1 MVIIVMG
8 VSGCGK
14 TTVGNL
20 LAERL
25 ALPFYDADDFHP
37 VENVEKM
44 QSGEPLND
52 ADRHPWLAA
61 LSWEIEKWN
70 QTDGAVLAC
79 SALKKTYRDIL
90 NPDKSDQV
98 RFVFLKGSQKLILNR
113 LKNREGH
120 YMPPEL
126 LQSQLDALEEPE
138 NALDVSIEKSPDEIV
153 DMIIK
158 NLNL

>member
-1 MVIIVMG
+1 MIIIVMG

-14 TTVGNL
+14 TTVGKL

-25 ALPFYDADDFHP
+25 GLPFYDADDFHP

-44 QSGEPLND
+44 KSGEPLTD

-70 QTDGAVLAC
+70 EGDGAVLAC
-79 SALKKTYRDIL
+79 SALKRNYRSIL
-90 NPDKSDQV
+90 NPDKSDHV
-98 RFVFLKGSQKLILNR
+98 KFVYLKGQEKIILHR
-113 LKNREGH
+113 MEQREGH

-126 LQSQLDALEEPE
+126 LRSQFDALEEPVD
-138 NALDVSIEKSPDEIV
+138 AITVSIELSPDEIV
-153 DMIIK
+153 ERIVEE
-158 NLNL
+158 LG

>member
-14 TTVGNL
+14 TTVGKL

-25 ALPFYDADDFHP
+25 GLPFYDADDFHP

-44 QSGEPLND
+44 KSGEPLND

-70 QTDGAVLAC
+70 EGDGAVLAC
-79 SALKKTYRDIL
+79 SALKRNYRSIL
-90 NPDKSDQV
+90 NPEKSDQV
-98 RFVFLKGSQKLILNR
+98 KFVYLKGQEKIILHR
-113 LKNREGH
+113 MEQREGH

-126 LQSQLDALEEPE
+126 LRSQFDALEEPVD
-138 NALDVSIEKSPDEIV
+138 AITVSIELSPDEIV
-153 DMIIK
+153 ERIVEE
-158 NLNL
+158 LG